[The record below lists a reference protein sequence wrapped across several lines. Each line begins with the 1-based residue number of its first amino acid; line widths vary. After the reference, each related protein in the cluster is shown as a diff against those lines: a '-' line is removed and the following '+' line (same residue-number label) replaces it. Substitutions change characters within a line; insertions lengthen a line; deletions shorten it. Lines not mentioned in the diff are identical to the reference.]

1 MKIKKGFIKG
11 FNLVLAGLISL
22 LGFVGCEK
30 NVSENATAPEYG
42 TPNADYTVKGTVVN
56 KATGKPIKGIRVGYI
71 PVVQPEPEYG
81 VIATSFELKSQ
92 VIVLTNDDG
101 EFELTNNFIPEK
113 NLTLPVYV
121 DDIDGEENGFFQSEE
136 FEVDFSEA
144 EQTGK
149 PNSWYKGEFTLT
161 VDFELTEI
169 EQDTDE

>member
-30 NVSENATAPEYG
+30 KGASYPLDEYG
-42 TPNADYTVKGTVVN
+42 SPHADYTVKGTVVN
-56 KATGKPIKGIRVGYI
+56 KATGKPIKGIRVGYY

-81 VIATSFELKSQ
+81 VIATSFQLKSR
-92 VIVLTNDDG
+92 VIVLTDTDG
-101 EFELTNNFIPEK
+101 AFELTDNFFPEK

-121 DDIDGEENGFFQSEE
+121 DDVDGEENGFFQSEE

-144 EQTGK
+144 EKSGA
-149 PNSWYKGEFTLT
+149 SGHWYNGEYTMT
-161 VDFELTEI
+161 VSFEQTEI